1 MSWIDI
7 SRLTLV
13 IFLGLSFSARIGISQ
28 ENIVI
33 SEGTLKV
40 RGVSEEALYFGMC
53 EGDELVFTFNE
64 MKKKALKEV
73 EIVEWPATSRFFE
86 YKTRAINRKSL
97 QIQNTGIYVLRLK
110 NTALSGRIC
119 RYRLER
125 IPVDPHKKFNTTVY
139 WATKRDTSFYTIE
152 EDYLVSRDTSIVD
165 VIPHQV
171 HRVHSLTATNG
182 KPNQSYVQVV
192 LPANTISWSYYL
204 GVGEDSEEVFRNADR
219 KARATRDKLKG
230 VSKLASLDPS
240 GSLTMASLALNGIAE
255 FAIPDGAD
263 NIQYWLT
270 DYENAQLFMAGY
282 EFRIY
287 DKGNGPLVYKRM
299 EVLPAEAI
307 YFCLLNDNLMEG
319 IDVHMRIAAVTITE
333 NWGKR
338 PVEQYTVHTW
348 KEPYLKN

>member
-1 MSWIDI
+1 
-7 SRLTLV
+7 
-13 IFLGLSFSARIGISQ
+13 
-28 ENIVI
+28 
-33 SEGTLKV
+33 
-40 RGVSEEALYFGMC
+40 MC

-64 MKKKALKEV
+64 MKKKELKEV
-73 EIVEWPATSRFFE
+73 EIVEWPATSKFFE
-86 YKTRAINRKSL
+86 YKTKAINRKSL
-97 QIQNTGIYVLRLK
+97 QIQNTGIYTLRLK

-139 WATKRDTSFYTIE
+139 WTTKRDTSFYTIE
-152 EDYLVSRDTSIVD
+152 EDYLVSRDTSIID

-171 HRVHSLTATNG
+171 HRVHSRTAING

-204 GVGEDSEEVFRNADR
+204 GVGEDSEEVFRNAER
-219 KARATRDKLKG
+219 KAQATRDKLKG

-255 FAIPDGAD
+255 FATPDKAD

-299 EVLPAEAI
+299 ELHPAEAI

-338 PVEQYTVHTW
+338 PVEKYTVHTW